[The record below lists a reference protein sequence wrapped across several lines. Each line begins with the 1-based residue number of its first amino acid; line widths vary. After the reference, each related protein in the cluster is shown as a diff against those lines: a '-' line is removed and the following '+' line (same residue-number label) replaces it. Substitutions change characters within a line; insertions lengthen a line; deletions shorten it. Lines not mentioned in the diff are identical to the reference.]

1 LNRVLQALQ
10 KRIASPG
17 DSGKYERQASKRKK
31 GMSDYVEIN
40 LFGSLQKRFKETRK
54 ETIQVKL
61 EKTTQIGELFKALQ
75 IPKELVQMVMVNHRA
90 VDPDIRINP
99 GDRIALFPK
108 EYPLFVDWLNF
119 RTNV

>member
-1 LNRVLQALQ
+1 
-10 KRIASPG
+10 
-17 DSGKYERQASKRKK
+17 
-31 GMSDYVEIN
+31 MSDYVEIN

-99 GDRIALFPK
+99 GDRIALFPR